1 MAGTSQNFNRGRFE
15 DAIRFAMRMGAPT
28 RPEDRATFHFKP
40 KRIYP
45 AGTKLDQTG
54 KPLNSSIRAEYV
66 RPAPLV
72 LEEVAIEHERANPQE
87 LPVGVKIP
95 TRVVLTIL
103 DAEYQLIKERAANIV
118 VDDSDPQNPV
128 LEPTGEEFAF
138 EVELGGD
145 RYRIGY
151 RMTPL
156 ALFDAGVHQVVCYA
170 MDES

>member
-1 MAGTSQNFNRGRFE
+1 MAGANSRFPTARFE
-15 DAIRFAMRMGAPT
+15 EAIRFSMRMGAPT

-40 KRIYP
+40 QRTYP
-45 AGTKLDQTG
+45 PGTKLDQTG
-54 KPLNSSIRAEYV
+54 KPLNSSIRATYV
-66 RPAPLV
+66 RPDPLT
-72 LEEVAIEHERANPQE
+72 LEEVAIEHERATPQE

-103 DAEYQLIKERAANIV
+103 DAEYQAIKDRAA
-118 VDDSDPQNPV
+118 QG
-128 LEPTGEEFAF
+128 GEEFAF

-151 RMTPL
+151 RTTPL
-156 ALFDAGVHQVVCYA
+156 ALFDAGVHQIVCYA

>member
-1 MAGTSQNFNRGRFE
+1 MAGTSSNFPTARFE
-15 DAIRFAMRMGAPT
+15 EAIRAAMRMGAPT

-66 RPAPLV
+66 RPDPLV
-72 LEEVAIEHERANPQE
+72 LEEVAVEHERANPQE

-103 DAEYQLIKERAANIV
+103 DAEYQLIKERAAEG
-118 VDDSDPQNPV
+118 D
-128 LEPTGEEFAF
+128 EEFAF

-156 ALFDAGVHQVVCYA
+156 ALFDSGVHQIVAYA